1 MENILKLIKYY
12 AYILIQYMAKAL
24 FFTYIYNWF
33 VPVLFPVFPIID
45 KAEGMA
51 IILIAEFLLS
61 DKADNIYSENTSYG
75 MILGDFAVVRVKN
88 GDFESITDLD
98 IKILLGK

>member
-1 MENILKLIKYY
+1 
-12 AYILIQYMAKAL
+12 
-24 FFTYIYNWF
+24 
-33 VPVLFPVFPIID
+33 
-45 KAEGMA
+45 
-51 IILIAEFLLS
+51 
-61 DKADNIYSENTSYG
+61 

>member
-1 MENILKLIKYY
+1 MEKILKLIKYY
-12 AYILIQYMAKAL
+12 AYILIQYMVKAL

-45 KAEGMA
+45 KAEGMT

-61 DKADNIYSENTSYG
+61 DKADHIYSENTSYG
-75 MILGDFAVVRVKN
+75 MMTICNIIRYVIYLSVAFIMK
-88 GDFESITDLD
+88 
-98 IKILLGK
+98 KIIGI

>member
-45 KAEGMA
+45 KA
-51 IILIAEFLLS
+51 
-61 DKADNIYSENTSYG
+61 DHIYSDDTSMEMSTLCDIVRYL
-75 MILGDFAVVRVKN
+75 ILFSVMY
-88 GDFESITDLD
+88 I
-98 IKILLGK
+98 IKIIMRI